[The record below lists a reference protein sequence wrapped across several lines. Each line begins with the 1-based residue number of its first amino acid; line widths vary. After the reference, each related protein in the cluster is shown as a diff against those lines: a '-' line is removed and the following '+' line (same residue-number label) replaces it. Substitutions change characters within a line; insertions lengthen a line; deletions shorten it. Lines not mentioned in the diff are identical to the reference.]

1 MGTILRLLRTQK
13 KISQA
18 NMAELLGVTQNF
30 LSQIENDKKIM
41 SHTTLERVANILGI
55 SKELLII
62 ASCDIPPEL
71 SENKK
76 KHLEKMKASMLSYIL
91 EKS

>member
-18 NMAELLGVTQNF
+18 NMASLLGVTQNF
-30 LSQIENDKKIM
+30 LSQLENDKKIM
-41 SHTTLERVANILGI
+41 SHTTLERIANILGI

-71 SENKK
+71 PEKKK

-91 EKS
+91 EKP